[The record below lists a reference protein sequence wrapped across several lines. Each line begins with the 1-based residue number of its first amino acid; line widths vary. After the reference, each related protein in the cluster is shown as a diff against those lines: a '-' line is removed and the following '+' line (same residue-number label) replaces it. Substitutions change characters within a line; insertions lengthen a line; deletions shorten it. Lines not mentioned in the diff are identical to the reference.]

1 MPMNPNW
8 PRWIKASVVK
18 AFQTEL
24 GDNLQMFVEEC
35 TDRSVLQGDS
45 DFCELRLDG
54 PTGYERSLGEWEL
67 TIEIN
72 VLVSSI
78 RSEKDAYQI
87 DRNNGLVAQC
97 FTNGITVF
105 RYGTGEGDD
114 SGEEGCLILRTDKNS
129 GVVVSNFGAPPDV
142 RILQSSIEGHYKGK
156 FTTYS

>member
-8 PRWIKASVVK
+8 PRWIKASIVK
-18 AFQTEL
+18 AF
-24 GDNLQMFVEEC
+24 GDQLATDLKMYVEEC
-35 TDRSVLQGDS
+35 DRAALDGNS
-45 DFCELRLDG
+45 DFCELRVDG

-67 TIEIN
+67 AVEIN
-72 VLVSSI
+72 ILVSSI
-78 RSEKDAYQI
+78 RSEKDAYQLE
-87 DRNNGLVAQC
+87 RTNGLVVQC

-105 RYGTGEGDD
+105 RYGNGDGDD

-142 RILQSSIEGHYKGK
+142 RILQSSVEGHYKGK